1 LKNNRPDQPLTGIK
15 QLAEIL
21 REQGI
26 AEDQIQD
33 LSRELLILKEWQAP
47 VPTAEM
53 THELVH
59 RLEPYLPTLPP
70 VRQSIKDR
78 SSGLAAE
85 LVRLIRLVGSQISLF
100 QPSFWLASAVIVFI
114 GALLILFGPGLNPT
128 FLLQVI
134 GPLLSYLGTA
144 SAFRGNG
151 LRMLEFELACPPTPR
166 QLTLARLTIILGYD
180 ITLGLLLSG
189 VMGAFTGSSLSLLT
203 LHWLAPL
210 LLGTGLTLLLSL
222 RMPAN
227 RAAAISYT
235 GWLAVLVFAVIAQ
248 NGVQTAISVFPQLS
262 EWLFGLAGLIMIV
275 FGVIY
280 FPKAITN
287 LLPRQ

>member
-1 LKNNRPDQPLTGIK
+1 LKNNHPDRSLTGIE
-15 QLAEIL
+15 QLAETL

-26 AEDQIQD
+26 PEAEIQE
-33 LSRELLILKEWQAP
+33 LSRELLILKEWHAP
-47 VPTAEM
+47 VPTSEM
-53 THELVH
+53 TRELVH
-59 RLEPYLPTLPP
+59 QLEPYLPTPSP
-70 VRQSIKDR
+70 VRQSIKAR
-78 SSGLAAE
+78 PSGLAPE
-85 LVRLIRLVGSQISLF
+85 LMGLIRLVGSQVSLF

-114 GALLILFGPGLNPT
+114 GALLILFGPGLNPS

-151 LRMLEFELACPPTPR
+151 LRMLEFELACPPSPR
-166 QLTLARLTIILGYD
+166 QLTLARLTIVLGYD
-180 ITLGLLLSG
+180 IALGLLLSG
-189 VMGAFTGSSLSLLT
+189 VMGAFTRTGLSMLT

-235 GWLAVLVFAVIAQ
+235 GWLAVLVFALIGQ
-248 NGVQTAISVFPQLS
+248 NGMQSAISVFPQLY
-262 EWLFGLAGLIMIV
+262 EWLFGLAGLVMIA